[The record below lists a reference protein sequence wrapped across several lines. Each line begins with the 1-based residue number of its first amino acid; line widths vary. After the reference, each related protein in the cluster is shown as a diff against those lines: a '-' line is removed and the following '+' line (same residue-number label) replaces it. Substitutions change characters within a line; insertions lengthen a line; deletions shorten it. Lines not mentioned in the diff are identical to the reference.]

1 MDPALAPDQF
11 RILLHQCYSFAII
24 PTKFG
29 RYTPEGDPKPRD
41 YWRHDPDPMD
51 PKVCFHAERFSA
63 RTFDLIQTKL
73 TESVEGRMGN
83 MACAPRLHH

>member
-29 RYTPEGDPKPRD
+29 RCTPEVDAKQRD
-41 YWRHDPDPMD
+41 YWRHDPEPDPDPMD
-51 PKVCFHAERFSA
+51 PKECFHAKA
-63 RTFDLIQTKL
+63 K
-73 TESVEGRMGN
+73 
-83 MACAPRLHH
+83 